1 MTGTTSGSVDA
12 DERST
17 TSTGVWGP
25 VIDVHAHAVPSSL
38 SAADTVG
45 HWHGLPVARTEQQLL
60 RVSPAGGSDRV
71 LPWSHAAENV
81 ARRLADMD
89 ATGVD
94 YQVLSLL
101 PSLWWFDDAVLDG
114 VSAARQCND
123 DFIAL
128 AEEHPQRFRVFAH
141 LPLHDPRAAVAELER
156 AMKSEVVVGAAV
168 STHVNGRNWDDP
180 QLFPILEAADR
191 LGALLFFH
199 PAAIRLK
206 KDVPNYHLSN
216 LIGNPTETT
225 IAIASLIF
233 GNVLERLPSVRMVFA
248 HGGGYACMA
257 IGRFD
262 HGRRVRK
269 ENAGLS
275 QPPSAYLPRLYF
287 DTIVHSDAA
296 LRFLVDTV
304 GADRVVL
311 ASDYPADMGPEDPVA
326 VVRDNALLTE
336 QEMRAIL
343 GGNLALLLGIEV
355 MERR

>member
-1 MTGTTSGSVDA
+1 MTDTGSSVD
-12 DERST
+12 
-17 TSTGVWGP
+17 TSGP

-38 SAADTVG
+38 STAHTIG
-45 HWHGLPVARTEQQLL
+45 NWHGLPVARTEQRLL
-60 RVSPAGGSDRV
+60 KVSPAGGPARIS
-71 LPWSHAAENV
+71 PWSHAAENV
-81 ARRLADMD
+81 ARRLSDMD

-101 PSLWWFDDAVLDG
+101 PSLWWFDDAVLDT
-114 VSAARQCND
+114 VAAARQSND
-123 DFIAL
+123 DFIAM
-128 AEEHPQRFRVFAH
+128 ADEHPHRFRVFAH

-156 AMKSEVVVGAAV
+156 AMASDVVVGAAV
-168 STHVNGRNWDDP
+168 PTHVNGRNWDDP

-199 PAAIRLK
+199 PANIRLK

-233 GNVLERLPSVRMVFA
+233 GGVLERLPSVRMVFA

-269 ENAGLS
+269 ENADLAEL
-275 QPPSAYLPRLYF
+275 PSEYLPRLYF
-287 DTIVHSDAA
+287 DTIVHSDAI
-296 LRFLVDTV
+296 LRFLVDSV

-336 QEMRAIL
+336 QEIRAIL
-343 GGNLALLLGIEV
+343 GGNLAQLLGIEV
-355 MERR
+355 VNRR

>member
-1 MTGTTSGSVDA
+1 MTVTGSRVDTS
-12 DERST
+12 
-17 TSTGVWGP
+17 GP

-38 SAADTVG
+38 SAAHTVG

-60 RVSPAGGSDRV
+60 KVSPAGGPARIS
-71 LPWSHAAENV
+71 PWSHAAENV
-81 ARRLADMD
+81 DRRLSDMD

-94 YQVLSLL
+94 YQILSLL
-101 PSLWWFDDAVLDG
+101 PSLWWFDDAVLDT
-114 VSAARQCND
+114 VASARQSND
-123 DFIAL
+123 DFISV

-141 LPLHDPRAAVAELER
+141 LPLHDAGAAIAELER
-156 AMKSEVVVGAAV
+156 AMSSDVVVGAALP
-168 STHVNGRNWDDP
+168 THVNGRNWDDP
-180 QLFPILEAADR
+180 ELFPILEAADR

-225 IAIASLIF
+225 IALASLIF
-233 GNVLERLPSVRMVFA
+233 GGVLERLPSVRMVFA

-269 ENAGLS
+269 ENADL
-275 QPPSAYLPRLYF
+275 PALPSAYLHRLYF
-287 DTIVHSDAA
+287 DTIVHSDAI
-296 LRFLVDTV
+296 LRFLVDSV

-336 QEMRAIL
+336 QEIRAIL
-343 GGNLALLLGIEV
+343 GGNLAHLLGIEV
-355 MERR
+355 VKRR

>member
-1 MTGTTSGSVDA
+1 MTVTDSSVDI
-12 DERST
+12 S
-17 TSTGVWGP
+17 GP

-38 SAADTVG
+38 SAAHTVG
-45 HWHGLPVARTEQQLL
+45 HWHGLPVARTEEHLL

-71 LPWSHAAENV
+71 SPWSHAAENV
-81 ARRLADMD
+81 AHRLADMD

-94 YQVLSLL
+94 LQILSLL
-101 PSLWWFDDAVLDG
+101 PSLWWFDDGVLDV
-114 VSAARQCND
+114 VSAARQSND
-123 DFIAL
+123 DFIAV
-128 AEEHPQRFRVFAH
+128 AQEHPQRFRVFAH

-156 AMKSEVVVGAAV
+156 TMASEVVVGAV
-168 STHVNGRNWDDP
+168 LPTHVNGRNWDDP
-180 QLFPILEAADR
+180 ALFSILEAADR
-191 LGALLFFH
+191 IGALVFFH
-199 PAAIRLK
+199 PAAVRIK
-206 KDVPNYHLSN
+206 KDVPSYHLSN

-233 GNVLERLPSVRMVFA
+233 GGVLERLPSVRMVFA

-269 ENAGLS
+269 ENAGLA
-275 QPPSAYLPRLYF
+275 QLPSAYLPRLYF
-287 DTIVHSDAA
+287 DSIVHSDAA

-311 ASDYPADMGPEDPVA
+311 GSDYPADMGPEDPVA

-343 GGNLALLLGIEV
+343 GGNLAQLLGIEV
-355 MERR
+355 VNRR